1 MKSSNGV
8 CSCATRNEYF
18 MGVFFS
24 NKNVKTVLRKKK
36 NGHNFCAFWGNLWTF
51 WNFFTYK
58 FCPQDARRLFI
69 KWSPGSK
76 THKRH
81 FLVSQKK
88 KKKIFERNGL
98 KHRVTKLF
106 VTQKWALCIAQHI
119 ERLSYQLCSG
129 LRNTISSQRTD
140 MFIKVSVPGQKM
152 LVTKRHNIG
161 KM

>member
-1 MKSSNGV
+1 MSIILFYHHTKYEVDWSKGLEIIWN
-8 CSCATRNEYF
+8 
-18 MGVFFS
+18 
-24 NKNVKTVLRKKK
+24 
-36 NGHNFCAFWGNLWTF
+36 

-58 FCPQDARRLFI
+58 FCPQDAGRLFI

-88 KKKIFERNGL
+88 KKKKKKKIERNGL

-152 LVTKRHNIG
+152 LVTKIHNIG